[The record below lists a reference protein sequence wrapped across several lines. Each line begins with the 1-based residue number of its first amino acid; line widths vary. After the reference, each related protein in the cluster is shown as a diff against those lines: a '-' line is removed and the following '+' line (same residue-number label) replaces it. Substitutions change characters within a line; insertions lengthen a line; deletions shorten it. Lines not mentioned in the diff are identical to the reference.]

1 MKNTA
6 FKTLKTYSG
15 LNTEITDG
23 GFALPDQILMMLE
36 EVSASKSEKPERF
49 KLDKSMQAALLDR
62 AAKIIMQRNFGKWLP
77 KGADKVMK
85 EAFDG
90 LKTVEDKIASLM
102 WASER
107 LRGLEQWKVE
117 QGVIRRAQRHGAKT
131 NTRKNGGKWHSAE
144 VYELPPL
151 IKSEGNG
158 MQHEPARYAI
168 RLPDGT
174 YCDLGKHDGA
184 WSPVLR
190 SAPDAAMQSIAKRLG
205 KDIRGGAHSILQ
217 ELTGLT
223 DIIPAYTTIWFQDCW
238 LVIVSWQKDPKL
250 TPSRYWLDENGAL
263 TMKQVAEEPPLSVS
277 ELDYYILKD
286 CSDLEI
292 HDEEEIIVDYEDPA
306 EASYN
311 LGVERDKEGYAI
323 DTSKFA
329 EDDAELEL
337 VMFLQSKLDLN
348 ETSITKEDLT
358 RPQVT
363 ELLYGEQAI
372 NDKGEMQWYH
382 GLKGATQDTAK
393 FLSILNGTGEAW
405 AFEAYNSALMRI
417 KLFTRMIN
425 TLEMI
430 LENHTQEA
438 VQVVPRYVF
447 TENAFSQTKVRV
459 IENAH
464 ILPDNHIESR
474 VTLTSDNKPEGRHG
488 SVRRLKRG
496 TTGIMVEGRK
506 IVTKA
511 IPKLP
516 ERPTTARN
524 ASPTLKRV
532 LANMIYDKFEYS
544 SEKRAQR
551 EFHRTLDIA
560 LA

>member
-15 LNTEITDG
+15 LNPEITDG

-49 KLDKSMQAALLDR
+49 KLDKSMRNALMDR

-77 KGADKVMK
+77 KGADRVMV

-90 LKTVEDKIASLM
+90 LKTVEDKIASLV

-107 LRGLEQWKVE
+107 LRGLEQWKIE

-131 NTRKNGGKWHSAE
+131 NTRKVDGKWHNSE

-174 YCDLGKHDGA
+174 YCDLGKHDGS

-190 SAPDAAMQSIAKRLG
+190 NAPDAAMQSIAKRLG
-205 KDIRGGAHSILQ
+205 KEMRGGAHTILQ
-217 ELTGLT
+217 ELTGFK

-238 LVIVSWQKDPKL
+238 LVIVGWQKDPKI

-263 TMKQVAEEPPLSVS
+263 TMKAVAEETPLTVS

-286 CSDLEI
+286 CSDLEV
-292 HDEEEIIVDYEDPA
+292 HDEEEIIIDYEDPE

-311 LGVERDKEGYAI
+311 LGVERDKPSDAI
-323 DTSKFA
+323 NTDCFA
-329 EDDAELEL
+329 QDDRELE
-337 VMFLQSKLDLN
+337 FLSFMRGKIDRSESFLTLGDLQGREAE
-348 ETSITKEDLT
+348 ETLAEGLALAK
-358 RPQVT
+358 
-363 ELLYGEQAI
+363 EQAHKFRDMSEGGHI
-372 NDKGEMQWYH
+372 VYWNKLTKSAVSRIWFYKRQIWTHKLIMENHDVTHNKIVPAYVYH
-382 GLKGATQDTAK
+382 GCG
-393 FLSILNGTGEAW
+393 
-405 AFEAYNSALMRI
+405 
-417 KLFTRMIN
+417 
-425 TLEMI
+425 
-430 LENHTQEA
+430 
-438 VQVVPRYVF
+438 
-447 TENAFSQTKVRV
+447 FSRPKV

-464 ILPDNHIESR
+464 VLPDNHIESKPILYAD
-474 VTLTSDNKPEGRHG
+474 TKPEGRHG

-496 TTGIMVEGRK
+496 TTGIMIENGK
-506 IVTKA
+506 IVTKT
-511 IPKLP
+511 IPTLP
-516 ERPTTARN
+516 DRPTTARN

-532 LANMIYDKFEYS
+532 LAKMIYDKFEYS
-544 SEKRAQR
+544 AEHRAKR
-551 EFHRTLDIA
+551 EFHRTLDMA